1 MQMAVQVKLEVHSQ
15 IVLFHVHVRK
25 LYSLTVRIIQAL
37 QQHHLPMGENASA
50 LDESR
55 IRTSSCLLDKRALAQ
70 AELAIISAHD
80 KCFLS
85 SQSKTFH
92 WNLYTLVYCRP
103 TE

>member
-15 IVLFHVHVRK
+15 IVLFHVHVRN

-37 QQHHLPMGENASA
+37 QQPMGENASA

-70 AELAIISAHD
+70 TELAIISAHD

-85 SQSKTFH
+85 SQ
-92 WNLYTLVYCRP
+92 
-103 TE
+103 